1 MFFYSFQVPSP
12 LIHAMKGKK
21 ILLSIWLATA
31 AFCLL
36 QIVTGPN
43 GVLETARVRSDVERL
58 ELQLVTLEAD
68 NQRLQAHF
76 DALRTSSQAVELE
89 ARQLGWYRA
98 GDIPVKVIQGQGFR
112 LPEDSLERTLVLPTP
127 SEPLPDGFFRL
138 AWFVLIALFYG
149 LISLLDLLLDREILP
164 RSLVPGVRLDLFRE

>member
-1 MFFYSFQVPSP
+1 
-12 LIHAMKGKK
+12 MKGKK
-21 ILLSIWLATA
+21 ILLSMWLATA

-58 ELQLVTLEAD
+58 DRQLVALEND
-68 NQRLQAHF
+68 NLRLQARF
-76 DALRTSSQAVELE
+76 DALKTSSQAIELE

-98 GDIPVKVIQGQGFR
+98 GDIPVKVIQGQSFR
-112 LPEDSLERTLVLPTP
+112 LPEAAIDLTLVLPAP

-149 LISLLDLLLDREILP
+149 LISLLDLLLERDILP
-164 RSLVPGVRLDLFRE
+164 RSLVPGLRLDLFRK

>member
-1 MFFYSFQVPSP
+1 
-12 LIHAMKGKK
+12 MKGKK
-21 ILLSIWLATA
+21 ILLSMWLATA

-58 ELQLVTLEAD
+58 DRQLVALEND
-68 NQRLQAHF
+68 NLRLQARF
-76 DALRTSSQAVELE
+76 DALKTSSQAIELE

-98 GDIPVKVIQGQGFR
+98 GDIPVKVIQGQSFR
-112 LPEDSLERTLVLPTP
+112 LPEAAIDLTLVLPAP

-138 AWFVLIALFYG
+138 TWFVLIALFYG
-149 LISLLDLLLDREILP
+149 LISLLDLLLERDILP
-164 RSLVPGVRLDLFRE
+164 RSLVPGLRLDLFRK